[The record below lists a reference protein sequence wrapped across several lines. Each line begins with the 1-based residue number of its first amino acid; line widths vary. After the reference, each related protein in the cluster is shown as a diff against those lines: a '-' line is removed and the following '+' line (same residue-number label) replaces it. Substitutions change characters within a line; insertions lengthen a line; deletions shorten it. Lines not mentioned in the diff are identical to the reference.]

1 MLRDARKVAVV
12 LQFCCFWNL
21 PDFFRFKYRC
31 SAQASTDDLKK
42 QMQTHRADRNSGSH
56 GSKGQ
61 HAKKEK
67 EEEPSEPEIE
77 KEEEEELSEAS
88 PTGAPYG
95 GSGSEPEE
103 AADDEDNDDDVFN
116 GDFKTKTEQDGIDGM
131 LAKLPSKLK
140 STVDLF
146 DRDVLELIPSDIS
159 P

>member
-56 GSKGQ
+56 GSKGK

-67 EEEPSEPEIE
+67 EEPSEPEIE